1 MHPLIHATD
10 PDLIA
15 GLLDQHAAAL
25 AALSFQEPAMTLRDT
40 ILAVSATLLATVI
53 EPVTDAITP
62 ALAEAFAGTS
72 VFALEPV
79 ATALADWLASLL

>member
-25 AALSFQEPAMTLRDT
+25 AALSFQEPGHD
-40 ILAVSATLLATVI
+40 
-53 EPVTDAITP
+53 P
-62 ALAEAFAGTS
+62 A
-72 VFALEPV
+72 
-79 ATALADWLASLL
+79 